1 MNEMRSGDPR
11 LAAFLG
17 FVLMGSGASAAFACI
32 YGAFTGSWP
41 LAAIYLF
48 GIFGGA
54 SAFVMGLR
62 FVREAFGR
70 PKDSDQ

>member
-1 MNEMRSGDPR
+1 MNNPRSGAPR

-17 FVLMGSGASAAFACI
+17 FILVGSGAFATLSCA
-32 YGAFTGSWP
+32 YGAFTGTWP

-62 FVREAFGR
+62 FVRAAIER
-70 PKDSDQ
+70 PKGNDQ